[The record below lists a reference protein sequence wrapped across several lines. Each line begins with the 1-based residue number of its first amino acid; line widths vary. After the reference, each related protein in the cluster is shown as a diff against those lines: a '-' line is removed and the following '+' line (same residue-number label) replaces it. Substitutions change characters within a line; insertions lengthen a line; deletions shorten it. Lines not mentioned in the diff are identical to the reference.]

1 MELNPNV
8 LTSMRTA
15 YSLKFQQAFDAVE
28 TLYDKFCMIEGDSAH
43 SILEFPFLETF
54 AFMREWIGP
63 RQVKNLK
70 SQSLRVVE
78 RAFEDTVKIR
88 VRDIETDN
96 WKQYASLIAQMGQAG
111 KQLWDR
117 LAVEAITANENWIDG
132 VPFFSAD
139 HLYGTNSIC
148 NTSAEALTKESF
160 EAAYET
166 MTSYQAHN
174 DQTLAV
180 IPDTLMVGPKLRA
193 AAWDIIK
200 NTKVVSGPDGAV
212 IDNRNFDL
220 VEIIVNP
227 RLTGSYAD
235 DWYLLQNKGIIKPV
249 ILQKSKECELTAMDR
264 PENESVFER
273 DEIIYGTKA
282 YGNAVCAFPHLIYRG
297 GR

>member
-1 MELNPNV
+1 MELNPNI
-8 LTSMRTA
+8 LSAMRTA

-117 LAVEAITANENWIDG
+117 LAVEAITVNSNWIDG
-132 VPFFSAD
+132 IPFFSAD
-139 HLYGTNSIC
+139 HLYGKNPVC
-148 NTSAEALTKESF
+148 NLMTDPLTRESF
-160 EAAYET
+160 EHAYET

-180 IPDTLMVGPKLRA
+180 TPDTLMVGPKLRA
-193 AAWDIIK
+193 AAWDIVK
-200 NTKVVSGPDGAV
+200 NTKMVAGENGAV
-212 IDNRNFDL
+212 VDNRNFDL

-227 RLTGSYAD
+227 RLTGEYAN
-235 DWYLLQNKGIIKPV
+235 DWYLSQNKGFIKPV
-249 ILQKSKECELTAMDR
+249 ILMKSKDCELTALDR

-282 YGNAVCAFPHLIYRG
+282 YGNAVCAFPHLIFRG